1 MAQADGRIV
10 IETSLESGGMKA
22 GAKEIADAC
31 KNAAQTAAQMGGKA
45 QVAIEKATNAISRQ
59 NAAYAQQLSKVD
71 ALRKKLDQMK
81 STPVKAEEYKS
92 VSDEVE
98 RLRAELGKA
107 SEKKQAFLDGG
118 GTTGSRQFA
127 AIEQQ
132 IERIRA
138 DLVAAQNDKKRMEDY
153 GNAYVPQDTSAVT
166 SQLEQEEQ
174 KLAQMNAALGT
185 SYSSLGVKL
194 AKYAGEASQAET
206 ETHRFRQAMKNM
218 GKAIG
223 RNVLNGLSRVGKKLS
238 GMVSSLIKGRKNAGK
253 MNGVFKGGIGTLLKY
268 GLGIRSLYFLFN
280 KLRSA
285 LKDGIDNLAKHDT
298 TMNASLSSLK
308 SSLTQLKNSIAAAF
322 SPIITAV
329 VPILNTLIG
338 KLIDAANAVGMF
350 IAAISGQTTYKK
362 ATAAQEDYAA
372 SLEGTASAAKDV
384 QQQLSGLDEINTW
397 SDAKNG
403 GGGSS
408 SGGFETAEISNEIKG
423 IADLIKSG
431 GWEELG
437 IALVDKLNS
446 MILSIDATEIGSK
459 IANVINKGATLA
471 STLLDRANFDL
482 IGDKIGA
489 TIISAVEKIDW
500 SKIGKL
506 SVAGVNMLI
515 DFVSGVTKRMSA
527 VGKSGKTGWG
537 RLADAISDFINSA
550 VKSIKLTKFAN
561 AATRLIKGLNQTIS
575 SVLTQLDWRGFAGNI
590 ADAIGNIDISSIVG
604 GAMKVLSKLI
614 VGLNGLVKGLLDKID
629 WFSLG
634 EEVTHSIKQLLANID
649 WVQLLWDAAI
659 IPIKSAWGILKGIA
673 GGIAGIF
680 TSSQEPVQYVTDE
693 LLDVQYQVEAVKK
706 GSDELR
712 DYLANLDLS
721 IPSEKLGKLE
731 QARDLVTEI
740 FTLNDKQYKTNAEI
754 DELKTRI
761 EALNGLGLEG
771 VQLEFDETTKSVIG
785 TKDAV
790 LDTIAS
796 LKKQYEL
803 EAKKEILVDLYKKQ
817 YEAKQ
822 RLTEAEE
829 AHTKAQEIAD
839 AKFDEWKKKEKET
852 QSLYEKRIALGEEY
866 NEALKKNELGTRD
879 WLGGMDALDRAY
891 SDSLASQERL
901 KQEYKDTLPYL
912 NETRDALKGAT
923 DDYNTLG
930 TSIDNVAQSM
940 TDTMRGSGAAA
951 GKAWVEEFEKNC
963 KQLGSVLKK
972 VADGIYFDLTTSGGR
987 ISLKTRT
994 ISAYAEGG
1002 VPQSGQLFVAN
1013 EAGPELV
1020 GNIGGRSAVAN
1031 AVQIVEAVAKGVA
1044 RAVRQA
1050 LAESGISSFV
1060 REAARKLDSLTTSV
1074 IRLPRNSAEIGIPRI
1089 RMPLMASGSVI
1100 PPQAIY
1106 SARLAQKGG
1115 EQDADVIRRVIRDE
1129 VKSGSAVYQ
1138 FVAQLNRRTIFQ
1150 EIIDEAKLRQ
1160 ASSGMNP
1167 FLLGRT

>member
-45 QVAIEKATNAISRQ
+45 QVAIEKATNAVSRQ
-59 NAAYAQQLSKVD
+59 NAAYAQQLDKVN

-81 STPVKAEEYKS
+81 ETPVKADEYKA
-92 VSDEVE
+92 VSDEVS
-98 RLRAELGKA
+98 RLDLQLTKA
-107 SEKKQAFLDGG
+107 IEKQRSFVDGG
-118 GTTGSRQFA
+118 GSTKSKRFA
-127 AIEQQ
+127 AMEQQ
-132 IERIRA
+132 IESIRA
-138 DLVAAQNDKKRMEDY
+138 DLIAAQRDKKRMEEY

-166 SQLEQEEQ
+166 SQLKQEEQ
-174 KLAQMNAALGT
+174 KLAQMNAELGT

-194 AKYAGEASQAET
+194 AQYAGEASQAET

-223 RNVLNGLSRVGKKLS
+223 GSVLNGLSRVGKRLKGL
-238 GMVSSLIKGRKNAGK
+238 VSSLIKGRKSAGK

-285 LKDGIDNLAKHDT
+285 LKDGVDNLAKHDT

-322 SPIITAV
+322 SPIITAA

-338 KLIDAANAVGMF
+338 KLIDATNAVGMF
-350 IAAISGQTTYKK
+350 LAAISGQTTYKK

-384 QQQLSGLDEINTW
+384 QQNLSGLDEINTW
-397 SDAKNG
+397 NNAKSG

-408 SGGFETAEISNEIKG
+408 GGFENAEISNEINDIAAMIKKG
-423 IADLIKSG
+423 KWDELASALADKING
-431 GWEELG
+431 
-437 IALVDKLNS
+437 LV
-446 MILSIDATEIGSK
+446 LSIDAKEVGGN
-459 IANVINKGATLA
+459 IASVINSGAAIA
-471 STLLDRANFDL
+471 SSFFDRASFDL
-482 IGDKIGA
+482 IGDKIAA
-489 TIISAVEKIDW
+489 TIVASVERIDW
-500 SKIGKL
+500 SRLGGL

-515 DFVSGVTKRMSA
+515 DFVDGLTRRMSA
-527 VGKSGKTGWG
+527 IGKDGRTGWKKF
-537 RLADAISDFINSA
+537 ADAVSDFVNSA
-550 VKSIKLTKFAN
+550 IKSIKLSKFAK
-561 AATRLIKGLNQTIS
+561 ATSRLIKGLNDLIS
-575 SVLTQLDWRGFAGNI
+575 SAITKLDWRGFAGKI
-590 ADAIGNIDISSIVG
+590 ADAVGNIDISGIIG
-604 GAMKVLSKLI
+604 GAAKVFSKLV
-614 VGLNGLVKGLLDKID
+614 VGLNGLVKGLLDGLD

-634 EEVTHSIKQLLANID
+634 EEVTHAIKQLLENID

-693 LLDVQYQVEAVKK
+693 LLDVQNQVEAVRK
-706 GSDELR
+706 SSEDLH
-712 DYLANLDLS
+712 DYLSNLDLS
-721 IPSEKLGKLE
+721 VPPEKLGKLE

-740 FTLNDKQYKTNAEI
+740 FTLNDKQYKTNEEI
-754 DELKTRI
+754 EELKEKI
-761 EALNGLGLEG
+761 ELLNGLGLDG
-771 VQLEFDETTKSVIG
+771 VRLEFNETMKSVTG
-785 TKDAV
+785 TKEAV
-790 LDTIAS
+790 LGTIDA

-803 EAKKEILVDLYKKQ
+803 EAKKEVLVDLYKKQ
-817 YEAKQ
+817 WEAKTK
-822 RLTEAEE
+822 LTEAEE
-829 AHTKAQEIAD
+829 AHTRAQEISS
-839 AKFDEWKKKEKET
+839 AKFDEWKKQENERVALEK
-852 QSLYEKRIALGEEY
+852 KRDALADEY
-866 NEALKKNELGTRD
+866 NEALKKGELGMRAWGDEREALNFAINQSIGTEEKLHEAY
-879 WLGGMDALDRAY
+879 LG
-891 SDSLASQERL
+891 
-901 KQEYKDTLPYL
+901 TLTYL

-940 TDTMRGSGAAA
+940 TETMRESGATA
-951 GKAWVEEFEKNC
+951 GRAWVEEFEKNS

-1002 VPQSGQLFVAN
+1002 VPQSGQLFIAN

-1129 VKSGSAVYQ
+1129 VKSGGAVYQ

-1150 EIIDEAKLRQ
+1150 EMIDEAKLRQ
-1160 ASSGMNP
+1160 ASSGVNP
-1167 FLLGRT
+1167 FLLGRA

>member
-45 QVAIEKATNAISRQ
+45 QVAIEKATNAVSRQ
-59 NAAYAQQLSKVD
+59 NAAYAQQLDKVN

-81 STPVKAEEYKS
+81 ETPVKADEYKA
-92 VSDEVE
+92 VSDEVS
-98 RLRAELGKA
+98 RLDLQLTKA
-107 SEKKQAFLDGG
+107 IEKQRSFVDGG
-118 GTTGSRQFA
+118 GSTKSKRFA
-127 AIEQQ
+127 AMEQQ
-132 IERIRA
+132 IESIRA
-138 DLVAAQNDKKRMEDY
+138 DLIAAQRDKKRMEEY

-166 SQLEQEEQ
+166 SQLKQEEQ
-174 KLAQMNAALGT
+174 KLAQMNAELGT

-194 AKYAGEASQAET
+194 AQYAGEASQAET

-223 RNVLNGLSRVGKKLS
+223 GSVLNGLSRVGKRLKGL
-238 GMVSSLIKGRKNAGK
+238 VSSLIKGRKSAGK

-285 LKDGIDNLAKHDT
+285 LKDGVDNLAKHDT

-322 SPIITAV
+322 SPIITAA

-338 KLIDAANAVGMF
+338 KLIDATNAVGMF
-350 IAAISGQTTYKK
+350 LAAISGQTTYKK

-384 QQQLSGLDEINTW
+384 QQNLSGLDEINTW
-397 SDAKNG
+397 NNAKSG

-408 SGGFETAEISNEIKG
+408 GGFENAEISNEINDIAAMIKKG
-423 IADLIKSG
+423 KWDELASALADKING
-431 GWEELG
+431 
-437 IALVDKLNS
+437 LV
-446 MILSIDATEIGSK
+446 LSIDAKEVGGN
-459 IANVINKGATLA
+459 IASVINSGAAIA
-471 STLLDRANFDL
+471 SSFFDRASFDL
-482 IGDKIGA
+482 IGDKIAA
-489 TIISAVEKIDW
+489 TIVASVERIDW
-500 SKIGKL
+500 SRLGGL

-515 DFVSGVTKRMSA
+515 DFVDGLTRRMSA
-527 VGKSGKTGWG
+527 IGKDGRTGWKKF
-537 RLADAISDFINSA
+537 ADAVSDFVNSA
-550 VKSIKLTKFAN
+550 IKSIKLSKFAK
-561 AATRLIKGLNQTIS
+561 ATSRLIKGLNDLIS
-575 SVLTQLDWRGFAGNI
+575 SAITKLDWRGFAGKI
-590 ADAIGNIDISSIVG
+590 ADAVGNIDISGIIG
-604 GAMKVLSKLI
+604 GAAKVFSKLV
-614 VGLNGLVKGLLDKID
+614 VGLNGLVKGLLDGLD

-634 EEVTHSIKQLLANID
+634 EEVTHAIKQLLENID

-693 LLDVQYQVEAVKK
+693 LLDVQNQVEAVRK
-706 GSDELR
+706 SSEDLH
-712 DYLANLDLS
+712 DYLSNLDLS
-721 IPSEKLGKLE
+721 VPPEKLGKLE

-740 FTLNDKQYKTNAEI
+740 FTLNDKQYKTNEEI
-754 DELKTRI
+754 EELKEKI
-761 EALNGLGLEG
+761 ELLNGLGLDG
-771 VQLEFDETTKSVIG
+771 VRLEFNETMKSVTG
-785 TKDAV
+785 TKEAV
-790 LDTIAS
+790 LGTIDA

-803 EAKKEILVDLYKKQ
+803 EAKKEVLVDLYKKQ
-817 YEAKQ
+817 WEAKTK
-822 RLTEAEE
+822 LTEAEE
-829 AHTKAQEIAD
+829 AHTRAQEIAS
-839 AKFDEWKKKEKET
+839 AKFDEWKKQENET
-852 QSLYEKRIALGEEY
+852 QALYEKRIALGEEY

-879 WLGGMDALDRAY
+879 WRGEMDALDYAY
-891 SDSLASQERL
+891 NKSIESQTKL

-940 TDTMRGSGAAA
+940 TDTMRESGATA
-951 GKAWVEEFEKNC
+951 GRAWVEEFEKNS
-963 KQLGSVLKK
+963 KQLGAVLKK
-972 VADGIYFDLTTSGGR
+972 AASGIYFDLTTSGNR

-994 ISAYAEGG
+994 VSAYAEGG
-1002 VPQSGQLFVAN
+1002 VPARGQLFVAN

-1020 GNIGGRSAVAN
+1020 GNIGGRTAVAN

-1129 VKSGSAVYQ
+1129 VKSGGAVYQ

-1150 EIIDEAKLRQ
+1150 EMIDEAKLRQ
-1160 ASSGMNP
+1160 ASSGVNP
-1167 FLLGRT
+1167 FLLGRA

>member
-81 STPVKAEEYKS
+81 ETPVKADEYKA
-92 VSDEVE
+92 VSDEVS
-98 RLRAELGKA
+98 RLDLHLTKA
-107 SEKKQAFLDGG
+107 IEKQRSFVDGG
-118 GTTGSRQFA
+118 GSTKSKRFA
-127 AIEQQ
+127 AMEQQ
-132 IERIRA
+132 IESIRA
-138 DLVAAQNDKKRMEDY
+138 DLIAAQRDKKRMEEY

-166 SQLEQEEQ
+166 SRLKQEEQ
-174 KLAQMNAALGT
+174 KLAQMNAELGT

-194 AKYAGEASQAET
+194 TQYAGEASQAET

-223 RNVLNGLSRVGKKLS
+223 GSVLNGLSRVGKRLS
-238 GMVSSLIKGRKNAGK
+238 GMASSLIKGRKSAGK

-285 LKDGIDNLAKHDT
+285 LKDGVDNLAKHDT

-338 KLIDAANAVGMF
+338 KLIDASNAVGMF
-350 IAAISGQTTYKK
+350 LAAISGQTTYKK

-384 QQQLSGLDEINTW
+384 QQNLSGLDEINTW
-397 SDAKNG
+397 NNAKSG

-408 SGGFETAEISNEIKG
+408 GGFENAEISNEINDIAAMIKKG
-423 IADLIKSG
+423 KWDELASALADKING
-431 GWEELG
+431 
-437 IALVDKLNS
+437 LV
-446 MILSIDATEIGSK
+446 LSIDAKEVGGK
-459 IANVINKGATLA
+459 IASVINSGAAIA
-471 STLLDRANFDL
+471 SSFLDRASFDL
-482 IGDKIGA
+482 IGDKIAA
-489 TIISAVEKIDW
+489 TIVASVERIDW
-500 SKIGKL
+500 SRLGGL

-515 DFVSGVTKRMSA
+515 DFVDGLTRRMSA
-527 VGKSGKTGWG
+527 IGKDGRTGWKKF
-537 RLADAISDFINSA
+537 ADAVSDFVNSA
-550 VKSIKLTKFAN
+550 IKSIKLSKFAK
-561 AATRLIKGLNQTIS
+561 ATSSLIKGLNDLIS
-575 SVLTQLDWRGFAGNI
+575 STITKLDWSGFAGKI
-590 ADAIGNIDISSIVG
+590 ADAVGNIDISGIIG
-604 GAMKVLSKLI
+604 GATKVLSKLV
-614 VGLNGLVKGLLDKID
+614 VGLNGLLKGLLDGLD

-634 EEVTHSIKQLLANID
+634 EDVTHAIKQLLENID

-659 IPIKSAWGILKGIA
+659 IPIKTAWGILKGIA

-693 LLDVQYQVEAVKK
+693 LLDVQNQVEAVRR
-706 GSDELR
+706 SSEDLH
-712 DYLANLDLS
+712 DYLSNLDLS
-721 IPSEKLGKLE
+721 VPPEKLGKLE
-731 QARDLVTEI
+731 HARDLVNEI
-740 FTLNDKQYKTNAEI
+740 FTLNDKQYKTNEEI
-754 DELKTRI
+754 EELKAKI
-761 EALNGLGLEG
+761 ELLNDLDLDG
-771 VQLEFDETTKSVIG
+771 VRLEFNETSKSVTG
-785 TKDAV
+785 TKEAV
-790 LDTIAS
+790 LGTIDA

-803 EAKKEILVDLYKKQ
+803 EAKKEVLVDLYKKQ
-817 YEAKQ
+817 WEAKQ

-839 AKFDEWKKKEKET
+839 AKFDEWKQKEKET
-852 QSLYEKRIALGEEY
+852 QALYEKRIALGEEY

-879 WLGGMDALDRAY
+879 WRGEMDALDYAY
-891 SDSLASQERL
+891 NKSIESQTKL

-940 TDTMRGSGAAA
+940 TDTMRESGATA
-951 GKAWVEEFEKNC
+951 GRAWVEEFEKNS

-1020 GNIGGRSAVAN
+1020 GNIGGRTAVAN

-1050 LAESGISSFV
+1050 ITESGISSFV

-1074 IRLPRNSAEIGIPRI
+1074 IRLPRNSAEIGVPRI

-1115 EQDADVIRRVIRDE
+1115 EQEADVMRRVIRDE
-1129 VKSGSAVYQ
+1129 VKSGGAVYQ

-1150 EIIDEAKLRQ
+1150 EMIDEAKLRQ
-1160 ASSGMNP
+1160 ASSGVNP
-1167 FLLGRT
+1167 FLLGRA

>member
-1 MAQADGRIV
+1 MPQADGRIV
-10 IETSLESGGMKA
+10 IETSLESGGIKA
-22 GAKEIADAC
+22 GAREIAAAC

-45 QVAIEKATNAISRQ
+45 QIAIEKAANAVSRQ
-59 NAAYAQQLSKVD
+59 NTAYAQQLRKVD

-81 STPVKAEEYKS
+81 EAPVKADEYKA
-92 VSDEVE
+92 VSDEVS
-98 RLRAELGKA
+98 RLDVQLTKA
-107 SEKKQAFLDGG
+107 IEKQRSFVDGG
-118 GTTGSRQFA
+118 GSTKSKRFA
-127 AIEQQ
+127 AMEQQ
-132 IERIRA
+132 IESIRA
-138 DLVAAQNDKKRMEDY
+138 DLIAAQRDKKRMEDY
-153 GNAYVPQDTSAVT
+153 GNVYVPQDTSAVT
-166 SQLEQEEQ
+166 AQLRQEES
-174 KLAQMNAALGT
+174 KLAQMNAELGT
-185 SYSSLGVKL
+185 SYASLGQKV
-194 AKYAGEASQAET
+194 AKYTGEAAQGEAQ
-206 ETHRFRQAMKNM
+206 THRFR
-218 GKAIG
+218 KA
-223 RNVLNGLSRVGKKLS
+223 VQGLSRGIGQGALRGLSSVWKKLK
-238 GMVSSLIKGRKNAGK
+238 GLVASLINGRKSAGK
-253 MNGVFKGGIGTLLKY
+253 MNGSFRRGLGTILKY
-268 GLGIRSLYFLFN
+268 GIGIRSLYVLFN
-280 KLRSA
+280 KLRGA
-285 LKDGIDNLAKHDT
+285 MKEGINNLAKQDT
-298 TMNASLSSLK
+298 AMNASLSSIK
-308 SSLTQLKNSIAAAF
+308 SSLSQLKNSIAAAF
-322 SPIITAV
+322 SPVITAV

-338 KLIDAANAVGMF
+338 KLIDATNAVGMF
-350 IAAISGQTTYKK
+350 LAAISGQTTYKK

-384 QQQLSGLDEINTW
+384 QQNLSGLDEINTW
-397 SDAKNG
+397 NNAKGG

-408 SGGFETAEISNEIKG
+408 GGFENAEISNEINDIAAMIKKG
-423 IADLIKSG
+423 KWDELASALADKING
-431 GWEELG
+431 
-437 IALVDKLNS
+437 LV
-446 MILSIDATEIGSK
+446 LSIDAKEVGGK
-459 IANVINKGATLA
+459 IASVINSGAAIA
-471 STLLDRANFDL
+471 SSFLDRTSFDL
-482 IGDKIGA
+482 IGDKIAA
-489 TIISAVEKIDW
+489 TIVASVERIDW
-500 SKIGKL
+500 SRLGGL

-515 DFVSGVTKRMSA
+515 DFVDGLTRRMSA
-527 VGKSGKTGWG
+527 IGKDGRTGWKKF
-537 RLADAISDFINSA
+537 ADAVSDFVNSA
-550 VKSIKLTKFAN
+550 IKSIKLSKFAK
-561 AATRLIKGLNQTIS
+561 ATSSLIKGLNDLIS
-575 SVLTQLDWRGFAGNI
+575 SAITKLDWRGFAGKI
-590 ADAIGNIDISSIVG
+590 ADAVGNIDISGIIG
-604 GAMKVLSKLI
+604 GATKVFSKLV
-614 VGLNGLVKGLLDKID
+614 VGLNGLLKGLLDGLD

-634 EEVTHSIKQLLANID
+634 EDVTHAIKQLLENID

-659 IPIKSAWGILKGIA
+659 IPIKTAWGILKGIA

-693 LLDVQYQVEAVKK
+693 LLDVQNQVEAVRR
-706 GSDELR
+706 SSEDLH
-712 DYLANLDLS
+712 DYLSNLDLS
-721 IPSEKLGKLE
+721 VPPEKLGKLE
-731 QARDLVTEI
+731 HARDLVNEI
-740 FTLNDKQYKTNAEI
+740 FTLNDKQYKTNEEI
-754 DELKTRI
+754 EELKAKI
-761 EALNGLGLEG
+761 ELLNDLDLDG
-771 VQLEFDETTKSVIG
+771 VRLEFNETSKSVTG
-785 TKDAV
+785 TKEAV
-790 LDTIAS
+790 LGTIDA

-803 EAKKEILVDLYKKQ
+803 EAKKEVLVDLYKKQ
-817 YEAKQ
+817 WEAKQ

-839 AKFDEWKKKEKET
+839 AKLDEWKQKEKET
-852 QSLYEKRIALGEEY
+852 QALYEKRIALGEEY

-879 WLGGMDALDRAY
+879 WRGEMDALDYAY
-891 SDSLASQERL
+891 NKSIESQTKL

-940 TDTMRGSGAAA
+940 TDTMRESGATA
-951 GKAWVEEFEKNC
+951 GRAWIEEFEKNS

-1020 GNIGGRSAVAN
+1020 GNIGGRTAVAN

-1129 VKSGSAVYQ
+1129 VKSGGAVYQ

-1150 EIIDEAKLRQ
+1150 EMIDEAKLRQ

-1167 FLLGRT
+1167 FLLGRA

>member
-22 GAKEIADAC
+22 GAKKIADAC

-81 STPVKAEEYKS
+81 STPVKAEEYKA
-92 VSDEVE
+92 VSDEVA
-98 RLRAELGKA
+98 RLEAELGKA
-107 SEKKQAFLDGG
+107 SEKKRAFLAGG
-118 GTTGSRQFA
+118 GTTGSQRFA
-127 AIEQQ
+127 AMEQQ

-174 KLAQMNAALGT
+174 KLAQMNAELGT

-194 AKYAGEASQAET
+194 AQYAGEASQAEGK
-206 ETHRFRQAMKNM
+206 THRFRQAMKNM

-223 RNVLNGLSRVGKKLS
+223 GSVLNGLSRVGKKLS

-268 GLGIRSLYFLFN
+268 GLGIRSLHFLFN

-680 TSSQEPVQYVTDE
+680 TSSQEPVQHVTDE

-1002 VPQSGQLFVAN
+1002 VPQSGQLFIAN

-1150 EIIDEAKLRQ
+1150 EMIDEAKLRQ
-1160 ASSGMNP
+1160 ASSGVNP
-1167 FLLGRT
+1167 FLLGRA

>member
-1 MAQADGRIV
+1 MPQADGRIV
-10 IETSLESGGMKA
+10 IETSLESGGIKA
-22 GAKEIADAC
+22 GAREIAAAC

-45 QVAIEKATNAISRQ
+45 QVAIEKASNAVSRQ
-59 NAAYAQQLSKVD
+59 NTAYAQQLRKVE

-81 STPVKAEEYKS
+81 ETPMKADEYKA
-92 VSDEVE
+92 VSDEVS
-98 RLRAELGKA
+98 RLDVQLTKA
-107 SEKKQAFLDGG
+107 IEKQRSFVDGG
-118 GTTGSRQFA
+118 GSTKSKRFA
-127 AIEQQ
+127 AMEQQ
-132 IERIRA
+132 IGSIRA
-138 DLVAAQNDKKRMEDY
+138 DLIAAQRDKKRMEDY

-166 SQLEQEEQ
+166 AQLRQEESR
-174 KLAQMNAALGT
+174 LVQMNAELGT
-185 SYSSLGVKL
+185 SYAALGQKV
-194 AKYAGEASQAET
+194 AKYTGEAAQGEAQ
-206 ETHRFRQAMKNM
+206 THRFKKAMQ
-218 GKAIG
+218 
-223 RNVLNGLSRVGKKLS
+223 GLSRGIGQGALRGLSSVGKKLK
-238 GMVSSLIKGRKNAGK
+238 GLVSSLIKGRKSAGK
-253 MNGVFKGGIGTLLKY
+253 MNGSFRGGLGTILKY
-268 GLGIRSLYFLFN
+268 GIGIQSLYALFN
-280 KLRSA
+280 KLRGA
-285 LKDGIDNLAKHDT
+285 MKEGINNLAKQDAA
-298 TMNASLSSLK
+298 MNASLSSLK
-308 SSLTQLKNSIAAAF
+308 SSLSQLKNSIAAAF
-322 SPIITAV
+322 SPVITAV

-338 KLIDAANAVGMF
+338 KLIDATNAVGMF
-350 IAAISGQTTYKK
+350 LAAISGQTTYKK

-384 QQQLSGLDEINTW
+384 QQNLSGLDEINTW
-397 SDAKNG
+397 NNAKSG

-408 SGGFETAEISNEIKG
+408 GGFENAEISNEINDIAAMIKKG
-423 IADLIKSG
+423 KWDELASALADKING
-431 GWEELG
+431 
-437 IALVDKLNS
+437 LV
-446 MILSIDATEIGSK
+446 LSIDAKEVGGK
-459 IANVINKGATLA
+459 IASVINSGAAIA
-471 STLLDRANFDL
+471 SSFLDRTSFDL
-482 IGDKIGA
+482 IGDKIAA
-489 TIISAVEKIDW
+489 TIVASVERIDW
-500 SKIGKL
+500 SRLGGI

-515 DFVSGVTKRMSA
+515 DFVDGLTRRMSA
-527 VGKSGKTGWG
+527 IGKDGRTGWKKF
-537 RLADAISDFINSA
+537 ADAVSDFVNSA
-550 VKSIKLTKFAN
+550 IKSIKLSKFAK
-561 AATRLIKGLNQTIS
+561 ATSRLIKGLNDLIS
-575 SVLTQLDWRGFAGNI
+575 STITKLDWRGFAGKI
-590 ADAIGNIDISSIVG
+590 ADAVGNIDISGIVG
-604 GAMKVLSKLI
+604 GATKVLSKLI
-614 VGLNGLVKGLLDKID
+614 VGLNGLLKGLLDDLD

-634 EEVTHSIKQLLANID
+634 EEVTHAIKQLLENID

-659 IPIKSAWGILKGIA
+659 IPIKTAWGILKGIA

-693 LLDVQYQVEAVKK
+693 LLDVQNQVEAVRK
-706 GSDELR
+706 SSESLR
-712 DYLANLDLS
+712 DYLSNLDLS
-721 IPSEKLGKLE
+721 IPPEKLGKLE

-740 FTLNDKQYKTNAEI
+740 FTLNDKQYKTNEEI
-754 DELKTRI
+754 EELKAKI
-761 EALNGLGLEG
+761 ELLNGLGLDG
-771 VQLEFDETTKSVIG
+771 VRLEFNETTKSVTG
-785 TKDAV
+785 TKEAV
-790 LDTIAS
+790 LGTIDA

-803 EAKKEILVDLYKKQ
+803 EAKKEVLVDLYKKQ

-852 QSLYEKRIALGEEY
+852 QALYEKRIALGEEY

-879 WLGGMDALDRAY
+879 WIAEMDELDRAY
-891 SDSLASQERL
+891 LDSLESQERL

-912 NETRDALKGAT
+912 NETRDALKGTT

-940 TDTMRGSGAAA
+940 TDTMRESGAEA
-951 GKAWVEEFEKNC
+951 GQAWVGEFEKNS
-963 KQLGSVLKK
+963 KKLGSVLKK
-972 VADGIYFDLTTSGGR
+972 AADGIHFDLTTSGGR

-1020 GNIGGRSAVAN
+1020 GNIGGRTAVAN

-1089 RMPLMASGSVI
+1089 RIPLMASGSVI

-1115 EQDADVIRRVIRDE
+1115 EQESDLIRRVIRDE

-1150 EIIDEAKLRQ
+1150 EMIDEAKLRQ
-1160 ASSGMNP
+1160 ASSGVNP
-1167 FLLGRT
+1167 FLLGRA

>member
-71 ALRKKLDQMK
+71 ALRKKLNQMK
-81 STPVKAEEYKS
+81 STPVKSEEYVKATN
-92 VSDEVE
+92 EVE
-98 RLRAELGKA
+98 RLTEALAATRKERDGLLKSGADPDAYPAAGLSARVEMIKKELAQAKALKAELESK
-107 SEKKQAFLDGG
+107 
-118 GTTGSRQFA
+118 GT
-127 AIEQQ
+127 
-132 IERIRA
+132 
-138 DLVAAQNDKKRMEDY
+138 
-153 GNAYVPQDTSAVT
+153 AYVPQDTTAVT

-308 SSLTQLKNSIAAAF
+308 SSLTQFKNSIAAAF

-527 VGKSGKTGWG
+527 VGESGKTGWG

-590 ADAIGNIDISSIVG
+590 ADAIGSIDISSIVG

-614 VGLNGLVKGLLDKID
+614 VGSNGLVKGLLDKID

-785 TKDAV
+785 TKNAV

-803 EAKKEILVDLYKKQ
+803 EAKKDILVDLYKKQ

-852 QSLYEKRIALGEEY
+852 QSLYEKRIALGTAY
-866 NEALKKNELGTRD
+866 NAALDANTLGTRD
-879 WLGGMDALDRAY
+879 WIAEMDELDRAY
-891 SDSLASQERL
+891 LDSLESQERL

-912 NETRDALKGAT
+912 NETRDALKGTT

-940 TDTMRGSGAAA
+940 TDTMRESGAEA
-951 GKAWVEEFEKNC
+951 GNAWVEEFGKNS
-963 KQLGSVLKK
+963 KKLGSVLKK
-972 VADGIYFDLTTSGGR
+972 AADGIHFDLTTSGGR
-987 ISLKTRT
+987 ISFKTT
-994 ISAYAEGG
+994 VSAYAEGG
-1002 VPQSGQLFVAN
+1002 VPQSGQLFIAN

-1160 ASSGMNP
+1160 ASSGVNP

>member
-45 QVAIEKATNAISRQ
+45 QVAIEKATNAVSRQ
-59 NAAYAQQLSKVD
+59 NAAYAQQLDKVN

-81 STPVKAEEYKS
+81 ETPVKADEYKA
-92 VSDEVE
+92 VSDEVS
-98 RLRAELGKA
+98 RLDLQLTKA
-107 SEKKQAFLDGG
+107 IEKQRSFVDGG
-118 GTTGSRQFA
+118 GSTKSKRFA
-127 AIEQQ
+127 AMEQQ
-132 IERIRA
+132 IESIRA
-138 DLVAAQNDKKRMEDY
+138 DLIAAQRDKKRMEEY

-166 SQLEQEEQ
+166 SQLKQEEQ
-174 KLAQMNAALGT
+174 KLAQMNAELGT

-194 AKYAGEASQAET
+194 AQYAGEASQAET

-223 RNVLNGLSRVGKKLS
+223 GSVLNGLSRVGKRLKGL
-238 GMVSSLIKGRKNAGK
+238 VSSLIKGRKSAGK

-285 LKDGIDNLAKHDT
+285 LKDGVDNLAKHDT

-322 SPIITAV
+322 SPIITAA

-338 KLIDAANAVGMF
+338 KLIDATNAVGMF
-350 IAAISGQTTYKK
+350 LAAISGQTTYKK

-384 QQQLSGLDEINTW
+384 QQNLSGLDEINTW
-397 SDAKNG
+397 NNAKSG

-408 SGGFETAEISNEIKG
+408 GGFENAEISNEINDIAAMIKKG
-423 IADLIKSG
+423 KWDELASALADKING
-431 GWEELG
+431 
-437 IALVDKLNS
+437 LV
-446 MILSIDATEIGSK
+446 LSIDAKEVGGK
-459 IANVINKGATLA
+459 IASVINSGAAIA
-471 STLLDRANFDL
+471 SSFLDRTSFDL
-482 IGDKIGA
+482 IGDKIAA
-489 TIISAVEKIDW
+489 TIVASVERIDW
-500 SKIGKL
+500 SRLGGL

-515 DFVSGVTKRMSA
+515 DFVDGLTRRMSA
-527 VGKSGKTGWG
+527 IGKDGRTGWKKF
-537 RLADAISDFINSA
+537 ADAISDFVNSA
-550 VKSIKLTKFAN
+550 IKSIKLSKFAK
-561 AATRLIKGLNQTIS
+561 ATSSLIKGLNDLIS
-575 SVLTQLDWRGFAGNI
+575 SAITKLDWRGFAGKI
-590 ADAIGNIDISSIVG
+590 ADAVGNIDISGIIG
-604 GAMKVLSKLI
+604 GAAKVFSKLV
-614 VGLNGLVKGLLDKID
+614 VGLNGLVKGLLDGLD

-634 EEVTHSIKQLLANID
+634 EEVTHAIKQLLENID

-659 IPIKSAWGILKGIA
+659 IPIKTAWGILKGIA
-673 GGIAGIF
+673 GGIVGIF

-693 LLDVQYQVEAVKK
+693 LLDVQNQVEAVRK
-706 GSDELR
+706 SSEDLH
-712 DYLANLDLS
+712 DYLSNLDLS
-721 IPSEKLGKLE
+721 VPPEKLGKLE

-740 FTLNDKQYKTNAEI
+740 FTLNDKQYKTNEEI
-754 DELKTRI
+754 EELKEKI
-761 EALNGLGLEG
+761 ELLNGLGLDG
-771 VQLEFDETTKSVIG
+771 VRLEFNETMKSVTG
-785 TKDAV
+785 TKEAV
-790 LDTIAS
+790 LGTIDA

-803 EAKKEILVDLYKKQ
+803 EAKKEVLVDLYKKQ
-817 YEAKQ
+817 WEAKTK
-822 RLTEAEE
+822 LTEAEE
-829 AHTKAQEIAD
+829 AHTRAQEISS
-839 AKFDEWKKKEKET
+839 AKFDEWKKQENERVALEK
-852 QSLYEKRIALGEEY
+852 KRDALADEY
-866 NEALKKNELGTRD
+866 NEALKKGELGMRAWGD
-879 WLGGMDALDRAY
+879 ERDALNFAINQSIGTEEKLHKAY
-891 SDSLASQERL
+891 LG
-901 KQEYKDTLPYL
+901 TLTYL

-930 TSIDNVAQSM
+930 TSIDKVAQSM
-940 TDTMRGSGAAA
+940 TDTMRESGATA
-951 GKAWVEEFEKNC
+951 GRAWIEEFEKNS

-972 VADGIYFDLTTSGGR
+972 AASGIYFDLTTSGNR

-994 ISAYAEGG
+994 VSAYAEGG
-1002 VPQSGQLFVAN
+1002 VPARGQLFVAN

-1020 GNIGGRSAVAN
+1020 GNIGGRTAVAN

-1129 VKSGSAVYQ
+1129 VKSGGAVYQ

-1150 EIIDEAKLRQ
+1150 EMIDEAKLRQ
-1160 ASSGMNP
+1160 ASSGVNP
-1167 FLLGRT
+1167 FLLGRA

>member
-1 MAQADGRIV
+1 MPQADGRIV
-10 IETSLESGGMKA
+10 IETSLESGGIKA
-22 GAKEIADAC
+22 GAREIAAAC

-45 QVAIEKATNAISRQ
+45 QVAIEKASNAVSRQ
-59 NAAYAQQLSKVD
+59 NTAYAQQLRKVE

-81 STPVKAEEYKS
+81 ETPMKADEYKA
-92 VSDEVE
+92 VSDEVS
-98 RLRAELGKA
+98 RLDVQLTKTI
-107 SEKKQAFLDGG
+107 EKQRSFVDGG
-118 GTTGSRQFA
+118 GSTKSKRFA
-127 AIEQQ
+127 AMEQQ
-132 IERIRA
+132 IGSIRA
-138 DLVAAQNDKKRMEDY
+138 DLIAAQRDKKRMEDY

-166 SQLEQEEQ
+166 AQLRQEESR
-174 KLAQMNAALGT
+174 LVQMNAELGT
-185 SYSSLGVKL
+185 SYAALGQKV
-194 AKYAGEASQAET
+194 AKYTGEAAQGEAQ
-206 ETHRFRQAMKNM
+206 THRFKKAMQ
-218 GKAIG
+218 
-223 RNVLNGLSRVGKKLS
+223 GLSRGIGQGALRGLSSVGKKLK
-238 GMVSSLIKGRKNAGK
+238 GLVSSLIKGRKSAGK
-253 MNGVFKGGIGTLLKY
+253 MNGSFRGGLGTILKY
-268 GLGIRSLYFLFN
+268 GIGIQSLYALFN
-280 KLRSA
+280 KLRGA
-285 LKDGIDNLAKHDT
+285 MKEGINNLAKQDAA
-298 TMNASLSSLK
+298 MNASLSSLK
-308 SSLTQLKNSIAAAF
+308 SSLSQLKNSIAAAF
-322 SPIITAV
+322 SPVITAV

-338 KLIDAANAVGMF
+338 KLIDATNAVGMF
-350 IAAISGQTTYKK
+350 LAAISGQTTYKK

-384 QQQLSGLDEINTW
+384 QQNLSGLDEINTW
-397 SDAKNG
+397 NNAKSG

-408 SGGFETAEISNEIKG
+408 GGFENAEISNEINDIAAMIKKG
-423 IADLIKSG
+423 KWDELASALADKING
-431 GWEELG
+431 
-437 IALVDKLNS
+437 LV
-446 MILSIDATEIGSK
+446 LSIDAKEVGGK
-459 IANVINKGATLA
+459 IASVINSGAAIA
-471 STLLDRANFDL
+471 SSFLDRTSFDL
-482 IGDKIGA
+482 IGDKIAA
-489 TIISAVEKIDW
+489 TIVASVERIDW
-500 SKIGKL
+500 SRLGGI

-515 DFVSGVTKRMSA
+515 DFVDGLTRRMSA
-527 VGKSGKTGWG
+527 IGKDGRTGWKKF
-537 RLADAISDFINSA
+537 ADAVSDFVNSA
-550 VKSIKLTKFAN
+550 IKSIKLSKFAK
-561 AATRLIKGLNQTIS
+561 ATSRLIKGLNDLIS
-575 SVLTQLDWRGFAGNI
+575 STITKLDWRGFAGKI
-590 ADAIGNIDISSIVG
+590 ADAVGNIDISGIVG

-614 VGLNGLVKGLLDKID
+614 VGLNGLLKGLLDDLD

-634 EEVTHSIKQLLANID
+634 EEVTHAIKQLLENID

-659 IPIKSAWGILKGIA
+659 IPIKTAWGILKGIA

-693 LLDVQYQVEAVKK
+693 LLDVQNQVEAVRK
-706 GSDELR
+706 SSESLR
-712 DYLANLDLS
+712 DYLSNLDLS
-721 IPSEKLGKLE
+721 IPPEKLGKLE

-740 FTLNDKQYKTNAEI
+740 FTLNDKQYKTNEEI
-754 DELKTRI
+754 EELKAKI
-761 EALNGLGLEG
+761 ELLNGLGLDG
-771 VQLEFDETTKSVIG
+771 VRLEFNETTKSVTG
-785 TKDAV
+785 TKEAV
-790 LDTIAS
+790 LGTIDA

-803 EAKKEILVDLYKKQ
+803 EAKKEVLVDLYKKQ

-852 QSLYEKRIALGEEY
+852 QALYEKRIALGEEY

-879 WLGGMDALDRAY
+879 WIAEMDELDRAY
-891 SDSLASQERL
+891 LDSLESQERL

-912 NETRDALKGAT
+912 NETRDALKGTT

-940 TDTMRGSGAAA
+940 TDTMRESGAEA
-951 GKAWVEEFEKNC
+951 GQAWVGEFEKNS
-963 KQLGSVLKK
+963 KKLGSVLKK
-972 VADGIYFDLTTSGGR
+972 AADGIHFDLTTSGGR

-1020 GNIGGRSAVAN
+1020 GNIGGRTAVAN

-1089 RMPLMASGSVI
+1089 RIPLMASGSVI

-1115 EQDADVIRRVIRDE
+1115 EQESDLIRRVIRDE

-1150 EIIDEAKLRQ
+1150 EMIDEAKLRQ
-1160 ASSGMNP
+1160 ASSGVNP
-1167 FLLGRT
+1167 FLLGRA

>member
-1 MAQADGRIV
+1 MPQADGRIV
-10 IETSLESGGMKA
+10 IETSLESGGIKA
-22 GAKEIADAC
+22 GAREIAAAC

-45 QVAIEKATNAISRQ
+45 QVAIEKAANAVSRQ
-59 NAAYAQQLSKVD
+59 NTAYAQQLRKVE
-71 ALRKKLDQMK
+71 ALQKKLAQMEK
-81 STPVKAEEYKS
+81 EPVKSEKYAKAT
-92 VSDEVE
+92 DEVE
-98 RLRAELGKA
+98 RLTVALANARKERNELLDSGADPDAYPAVGAAARVEMIKKELVQAKALKAELESK
-107 SEKKQAFLDGG
+107 
-118 GTTGSRQFA
+118 GT
-127 AIEQQ
+127 
-132 IERIRA
+132 
-138 DLVAAQNDKKRMEDY
+138 
-153 GNAYVPQDTSAVT
+153 AYVPQDTSVVT
-166 SQLEQEEQ
+166 AQLQREEA

-185 SYSSLGVKL
+185 SYASLGQKV
-194 AKYAGEASQAET
+194 AKYTGEAAQGEAQ
-206 ETHRFRQAMKNM
+206 THRFR
-218 GKAIG
+218 KA
-223 RNVLNGLSRVGKKLS
+223 VQGLSRGIGQGALRGLSSVGKKLK
-238 GMVSSLIKGRKNAGK
+238 GLVASLIKGRKSAGK

-285 LKDGIDNLAKHDT
+285 LKDGVDNLAKHDT

-338 KLIDAANAVGMF
+338 KLIDASNAVGMF
-350 IAAISGQTTYKK
+350 LAAISGQTTYKK

-384 QQQLSGLDEINTW
+384 QQNLSGLDEINTW
-397 SDAKNG
+397 NNAKSG

-408 SGGFETAEISNEIKG
+408 GGFENAEISNEINDIAAMIKKG
-423 IADLIKSG
+423 RWDELASALADKING
-431 GWEELG
+431 
-437 IALVDKLNS
+437 LV
-446 MILSIDATEIGSK
+446 LSIDAKEVGGK
-459 IANVINKGATLA
+459 IASVINSGAAIA
-471 STLLDRANFDL
+471 SSFLDRASFDL
-482 IGDKIGA
+482 IGDKIAA
-489 TIISAVEKIDW
+489 TIVASVERIDW
-500 SKIGKL
+500 SRLGGL

-515 DFVSGVTKRMSA
+515 DFVDGLTRRMSA
-527 VGKSGKTGWG
+527 IGKDGRTGWKKF
-537 RLADAISDFINSA
+537 ADAVSDFVNSA
-550 VKSIKLTKFAN
+550 IKSIKLSKFAK
-561 AATRLIKGLNQTIS
+561 ATSSLIKGLNDLIS
-575 SVLTQLDWRGFAGNI
+575 SAITKLDWRGFAGKI
-590 ADAIGNIDISSIVG
+590 ADAVGNIDISGIIG
-604 GAMKVLSKLI
+604 GATKVFSKLV
-614 VGLNGLVKGLLDKID
+614 VGLNGLLKGFLDGLD

-634 EEVTHSIKQLLANID
+634 EDVTHAIKQLLENID

-659 IPIKSAWGILKGIA
+659 IPIKTAWGILKGIA

-693 LLDVQYQVEAVKK
+693 LLDVQNQVEAVRR
-706 GSDELR
+706 SSEDLH
-712 DYLANLDLS
+712 DYLSNLDLS
-721 IPSEKLGKLE
+721 VPPEKLGKLE
-731 QARDLVTEI
+731 HARDLVNEI
-740 FTLNDKQYKTNAEI
+740 FTLNDKQYKTNEEI
-754 DELKTRI
+754 EELKAKI
-761 EALNGLGLEG
+761 ELLNDLDLDG
-771 VQLEFDETTKSVIG
+771 VRLEFNETSKSVTG
-785 TKDAV
+785 TKEAV
-790 LDTIAS
+790 LGTIDA

-803 EAKKEILVDLYKKQ
+803 EAKKEVLVDLYKKQ
-817 YEAKQ
+817 WEAKTK
-822 RLTEAEE
+822 LTEAEE
-829 AHTKAQEIAD
+829 AYTKAQDISS
-839 AKFDEWKKKEKET
+839 AKFDEWKKQENET
-852 QSLYEKRIALGEEY
+852 QALDKKRTALINEY
-866 NEALKKNELGTRD
+866 NEAQKNGELGTRA
-879 WLGGMDALDRAY
+879 WRQERDALNFAINESTKAEKDLHKVY
-891 SDSLASQERL
+891 L
-901 KQEYKDTLPYL
+901 DTLPCL

-940 TDTMRGSGAAA
+940 TDTMRESGATA
-951 GKAWVEEFEKNC
+951 GRAWVEEFEKNS

-1020 GNIGGRSAVAN
+1020 GNIGGRTAVAN

-1044 RAVRQA
+1044 RAVRQS

-1074 IRLPRNSAEIGIPRI
+1074 IRLPRNSAEIGVPRI

-1115 EQDADVIRRVIRDE
+1115 EQEADVIRQVIRDE
-1129 VKSGSAVYQ
+1129 VKSGGAVYQ

-1150 EIIDEAKLRQ
+1150 EMIDEAKLRQ
-1160 ASSGMNP
+1160 ASSGVNP
-1167 FLLGRT
+1167 FLLGRA

>member
-1 MAQADGRIV
+1 MPQADGRIV
-10 IETSLESGGMKA
+10 IETSLESGGIKA
-22 GAKEIADAC
+22 GAREIAAAC

-45 QVAIEKATNAISRQ
+45 QVAIEKASNAVSRQ
-59 NAAYAQQLSKVD
+59 NTAYAQQLRKVE

-81 STPVKAEEYKS
+81 ETPMKADEYKA
-92 VSDEVE
+92 VSDEVS
-98 RLRAELGKA
+98 RLDVQLTKA
-107 SEKKQAFLDGG
+107 IEKQRSFVDGG
-118 GTTGSRQFA
+118 GSTKSKRFA
-127 AIEQQ
+127 AMEQQ
-132 IERIRA
+132 IGSIRA
-138 DLVAAQNDKKRMEDY
+138 DLIAAQRDKKRMEDY

-166 SQLEQEEQ
+166 AQLRQEESR
-174 KLAQMNAALGT
+174 LVQMNAELGT
-185 SYSSLGVKL
+185 SYAALGQKV
-194 AKYAGEASQAET
+194 AKYTGEAAQGEAQ
-206 ETHRFRQAMKNM
+206 THRFKKAMQ
-218 GKAIG
+218 
-223 RNVLNGLSRVGKKLS
+223 GLSRGIGQGALRGLSSVGKKLK
-238 GMVSSLIKGRKNAGK
+238 GLVSSLIKGRKSAGK
-253 MNGVFKGGIGTLLKY
+253 MNGSFRGGLGTILKY
-268 GLGIRSLYFLFN
+268 GIGIRSLCALFN
-280 KLRSA
+280 KLRGA
-285 LKDGIDNLAKHDT
+285 MKEGINNLAKQDAA
-298 TMNASLSSLK
+298 MNASLSSLK
-308 SSLTQLKNSIAAAF
+308 SSLSQLKNSIAAAF
-322 SPIITAV
+322 SPVITAV

-338 KLIDAANAVGMF
+338 KLIDATNAVGMF
-350 IAAISGQTTYKK
+350 LAAISGQTTYKK

-384 QQQLSGLDEINTW
+384 QQNLSGLDEINTW
-397 SDAKNG
+397 NNAKSG

-408 SGGFETAEISNEIKG
+408 GGFENAEISNEINDIAAMIKKG
-423 IADLIKSG
+423 KWDELASALADKING
-431 GWEELG
+431 
-437 IALVDKLNS
+437 LV
-446 MILSIDATEIGSK
+446 LSIDAKEVGGK
-459 IANVINKGATLA
+459 IASVINSGAAIA
-471 STLLDRANFDL
+471 SSFLDRTSFDL
-482 IGDKIGA
+482 IGDKIAA
-489 TIISAVEKIDW
+489 TIVASVERIDW
-500 SKIGKL
+500 SRLGGI

-515 DFVSGVTKRMSA
+515 DFVDGLTRRMSA
-527 VGKSGKTGWG
+527 IGKDGRTGWKKF
-537 RLADAISDFINSA
+537 ADAVSDFVNSA
-550 VKSIKLTKFAN
+550 IKSIKLSKFAK
-561 AATRLIKGLNQTIS
+561 ATSRLIKGLNDLIS
-575 SVLTQLDWRGFAGNI
+575 STITKLDWRGFAGKI
-590 ADAIGNIDISSIVG
+590 ADAVGNIDISGIVG
-604 GAMKVLSKLI
+604 GATKVLSKLI
-614 VGLNGLVKGLLDKID
+614 VGLNGLLKGLLDDLD

-634 EEVTHSIKQLLANID
+634 EEVTHAIKQLLENID

-659 IPIKSAWGILKGIA
+659 IPIKTAWGILKGIA

-693 LLDVQYQVEAVKK
+693 LLDVQNQVEAVRK
-706 GSDELR
+706 SSESLR
-712 DYLANLDLS
+712 DYLSNLDLS
-721 IPSEKLGKLE
+721 IPPEKLGKLE

-740 FTLNDKQYKTNAEI
+740 FTLNDKQYKTNEEI
-754 DELKTRI
+754 EELKAKI
-761 EALNGLGLEG
+761 ELLNGLGLDG
-771 VQLEFDETTKSVIG
+771 VRLEFNETTKSVTG
-785 TKDAV
+785 TKEAV
-790 LDTIAS
+790 LGTIDA

-803 EAKKEILVDLYKKQ
+803 EAKKEVLVDLYKKQ

-852 QSLYEKRIALGEEY
+852 QALYEKRIALGEEY

-879 WLGGMDALDRAY
+879 WIAEMDELDRAY
-891 SDSLASQERL
+891 LDSLESQERL

-912 NETRDALKGAT
+912 NETRDALKGTT

-940 TDTMRGSGAAA
+940 TDTMRESGAEA
-951 GKAWVEEFEKNC
+951 GQAWVGEFEKNS
-963 KQLGSVLKK
+963 KKLGSVLKK
-972 VADGIYFDLTTSGGR
+972 AADGIHFDLTTSGGR

-1020 GNIGGRSAVAN
+1020 GNIGGRTAVAN

-1089 RMPLMASGSVI
+1089 RIPLMASGSVI

-1115 EQDADVIRRVIRDE
+1115 EQESDLIRRVIRDE

-1150 EIIDEAKLRQ
+1150 EMIDEAKLRQ
-1160 ASSGMNP
+1160 ASSGVNP
-1167 FLLGRT
+1167 FLLGRA

>member
-1 MAQADGRIV
+1 MPQADGRIV
-10 IETSLESGGMKA
+10 IETSLESGGIKA
-22 GAKEIADAC
+22 GAREIAAAC

-45 QVAIEKATNAISRQ
+45 QIAIEKAANAVSRQ
-59 NAAYAQQLSKVD
+59 NTAYAQQLRKVD

-81 STPVKAEEYKS
+81 EAPVKADEYKA
-92 VSDEVE
+92 VSDEVS
-98 RLRAELGKA
+98 RLDVQLTKA
-107 SEKKQAFLDGG
+107 IEKQRSFVDGG
-118 GTTGSRQFA
+118 GSTKSKRFA
-127 AIEQQ
+127 AMEQQ
-132 IERIRA
+132 IESIRA
-138 DLVAAQNDKKRMEDY
+138 DLIAAQRDKKRMEEY

-166 SQLEQEEQ
+166 AQLRQEES
-174 KLAQMNAALGT
+174 KLAQMNAELGT
-185 SYSSLGVKL
+185 SYASLGQKV
-194 AKYAGEASQAET
+194 AKYTGEAVQGEAQ
-206 ETHRFRQAMKNM
+206 THRFRKAMH
-218 GKAIG
+218 
-223 RNVLNGLSRVGKKLS
+223 GLSHGIGQGALRGLSSVGKKLK
-238 GMVSSLIKGRKNAGK
+238 GLVASLINGRKSAGK
-253 MNGVFKGGIGTLLKY
+253 MNGSFRRGLGTILKY
-268 GLGIRSLYFLFN
+268 GIGIRSLYVLFN
-280 KLRSA
+280 KLRGA
-285 LKDGIDNLAKHDT
+285 MKEGINNLAKQDT
-298 TMNASLSSLK
+298 AMNASLSSLK
-308 SSLTQLKNSIAAAF
+308 SSLSQLKNSIAAAF
-322 SPIITAV
+322 SPVITAV

-338 KLIDAANAVGMF
+338 KLIDATNAVGMF
-350 IAAISGQTTYKK
+350 LAAISGQTTYKK

-384 QQQLSGLDEINTW
+384 QQNLSGLDEINTW
-397 SDAKNG
+397 NNAKSG

-408 SGGFETAEISNEIKG
+408 GGFENAEISNEINDIAAMIKKG
-423 IADLIKSG
+423 KWDELASALADKING
-431 GWEELG
+431 
-437 IALVDKLNS
+437 LV
-446 MILSIDATEIGSK
+446 LSIDAKEVGGK
-459 IANVINKGATLA
+459 IASVINSGAAIA
-471 STLLDRANFDL
+471 SSFLDRTSFDL
-482 IGDKIGA
+482 IGDKIAA
-489 TIISAVEKIDW
+489 TIVASVERIDW
-500 SKIGKL
+500 SRLGGL

-515 DFVSGVTKRMSA
+515 DFVDGLTRRMSA
-527 VGKSGKTGWG
+527 IGKDGRTGWKKF
-537 RLADAISDFINSA
+537 ADAVSDFVNSA
-550 VKSIKLTKFAN
+550 IKSIKLSKFAK
-561 AATRLIKGLNQTIS
+561 ATSSLIKGLNDLIS
-575 SVLTQLDWRGFAGNI
+575 SAITKLDWRGFAGKI
-590 ADAIGNIDISSIVG
+590 ADAVGNIDISGIIG
-604 GAMKVLSKLI
+604 GATKVFSKLV
-614 VGLNGLVKGLLDKID
+614 VGLNGLLKGLLDGLD

-634 EEVTHSIKQLLANID
+634 EDVTHAIKQLLENID

-659 IPIKSAWGILKGIA
+659 IPIKTAWGILKGIA

-693 LLDVQYQVEAVKK
+693 LLDVQNQVEAVRR
-706 GSDELR
+706 SSEDLH
-712 DYLANLDLS
+712 DYLSNLDLS
-721 IPSEKLGKLE
+721 VPPEKLGKLE
-731 QARDLVTEI
+731 HARDLVNEI
-740 FTLNDKQYKTNAEI
+740 FTLNDKQYKTNEEI
-754 DELKTRI
+754 EELKAKI
-761 EALNGLGLEG
+761 ELLNDLDLDG
-771 VQLEFDETTKSVIG
+771 VRLEFNETSKSVTG
-785 TKDAV
+785 TKEAV
-790 LDTIAS
+790 LGTIDA

-803 EAKKEILVDLYKKQ
+803 EAKKEVLVDLYKKQ
-817 YEAKQ
+817 WEAKQ

-829 AHTKAQEIAD
+829 AHTKAQEISSS
-839 AKFDEWKKKEKET
+839 KFDEWKKQENERAALEK
-852 QSLYEKRIALGEEY
+852 KRTALINEY
-866 NEALKKNELGTRD
+866 NEAQKNGELGTRA
-879 WLGGMDALDRAY
+879 WRQERDALNFAINESIKAEKDLHEVY
-891 SDSLASQERL
+891 L
-901 KQEYKDTLPYL
+901 DTLPYL

-940 TDTMRGSGAAA
+940 TETMRESGATA
-951 GKAWVEEFEKNC
+951 GRAWIEEFEKNS

-1020 GNIGGRSAVAN
+1020 GNIGGRTAVAN

-1129 VKSGSAVYQ
+1129 VKSGGAVYQ

-1150 EIIDEAKLRQ
+1150 EMIDEAKLRQ

-1167 FLLGRT
+1167 FLLGRA

>member
-1 MAQADGRIV
+1 MPQADGRIV
-10 IETSLESGGMKA
+10 IETSLESGGIKA
-22 GAKEIADAC
+22 GAREIAAAC
-31 KNAAQTAAQMGGKA
+31 KNAAQTAAQMGGKT
-45 QVAIEKATNAISRQ
+45 QVAIEKAANAVSRQ
-59 NAAYAQQLSKVD
+59 NTAYAQQLRKVE

-81 STPVKAEEYKS
+81 ETPMKADEYKA
-92 VSDEVE
+92 VSDEVS
-98 RLRAELGKA
+98 RLDVQLTKA
-107 SEKKQAFLDGG
+107 IEKQRSFVDGG
-118 GTTGSRQFA
+118 GSTKSKRFA
-127 AIEQQ
+127 AMEQQ
-132 IERIRA
+132 IGSIRA
-138 DLVAAQNDKKRMEDY
+138 DLIAAQRDKKRMEDY

-166 SQLEQEEQ
+166 AQLRQEESR
-174 KLAQMNAALGT
+174 LVQMNAELGT
-185 SYSSLGVKL
+185 SYAALGQKV
-194 AKYAGEASQAET
+194 AKYTGEAAQGEAQ
-206 ETHRFRQAMKNM
+206 THRFKKAMQ
-218 GKAIG
+218 
-223 RNVLNGLSRVGKKLS
+223 GLSRGIGQGALRGLSSVGKKLK
-238 GMVSSLIKGRKNAGK
+238 GLVSSLIKGRKSAGK
-253 MNGVFKGGIGTLLKY
+253 MNGSFRGGLGTILKY
-268 GLGIRSLYFLFN
+268 GIGIQSLYALFN
-280 KLRSA
+280 KLRGA
-285 LKDGIDNLAKHDT
+285 MKEGINNLAKQDAA
-298 TMNASLSSLK
+298 MNASLSSLK
-308 SSLTQLKNSIAAAF
+308 SSLSQLKNSIAAAF
-322 SPIITAV
+322 SPVITAV

-338 KLIDAANAVGMF
+338 KLIDATNAIGMF
-350 IAAISGQTTYKK
+350 LAAISGQTTYKK

-384 QQQLSGLDEINTW
+384 QQNLSGLDEINTW
-397 SDAKNG
+397 NNAKSG

-408 SGGFETAEISNEIKG
+408 GGFENAEISNEINDIAAMIKKG
-423 IADLIKSG
+423 KWDELASALADKING
-431 GWEELG
+431 
-437 IALVDKLNS
+437 LV
-446 MILSIDATEIGSK
+446 LSIDAKEVGGK
-459 IANVINKGATLA
+459 IASVINSGAAIA
-471 STLLDRANFDL
+471 SSFLDRTSFDL
-482 IGDKIGA
+482 IGDKIAA
-489 TIISAVEKIDW
+489 TIVASVERIDW
-500 SKIGKL
+500 SRLGGI

-515 DFVSGVTKRMSA
+515 DFVDGLTRRMSA
-527 VGKSGKTGWG
+527 IGKDGRTGWKKF
-537 RLADAISDFINSA
+537 ADAVSDFVNSA
-550 VKSIKLTKFAN
+550 IKSIKLSKFAK
-561 AATRLIKGLNQTIS
+561 ATSRLIKGLNDLIS
-575 SVLTQLDWRGFAGNI
+575 STITKLDWRGFAGKI
-590 ADAIGNIDISSIVG
+590 ADAVGNIDISGIVG
-604 GAMKVLSKLI
+604 GATKVLSKLI
-614 VGLNGLVKGLLDKID
+614 VGLNGLLKGLLDDLD

-634 EEVTHSIKQLLANID
+634 EEVTHTIKQLLENID

-659 IPIKSAWGILKGIA
+659 IPIKTAWGILKGIA

-693 LLDVQYQVEAVKK
+693 LLDVQNQVEAVRK
-706 GSDELR
+706 SSESLR
-712 DYLANLDLS
+712 DYLSNLDLS
-721 IPSEKLGKLE
+721 IPPEKLGKLE

-740 FTLNDKQYKTNAEI
+740 FTLNDKQYKTNEEI
-754 DELKTRI
+754 EELKAKI
-761 EALNGLGLEG
+761 ELLNGLGLDG
-771 VQLEFDETTKSVIG
+771 VRLEFNETTKSVTG
-785 TKDAV
+785 TKEAV
-790 LDTIAS
+790 LGTIDA

-803 EAKKEILVDLYKKQ
+803 EAKKEVLVDLYKKQ

-852 QSLYEKRIALGEEY
+852 QALYEKRIALGEEY

-879 WLGGMDALDRAY
+879 WIAEMDELDRAY
-891 SDSLASQERL
+891 LDSLESQERL

-912 NETRDALKGAT
+912 NETRDALKGTT

-940 TDTMRGSGAAA
+940 TDTMRESGAEA
-951 GKAWVEEFEKNC
+951 GQAWVGEFEKNS
-963 KQLGSVLKK
+963 KKLGSVLKK
-972 VADGIYFDLTTSGGR
+972 AADGIHFDLTTSGGR

-1020 GNIGGRSAVAN
+1020 GNIGGRTAVAN

-1089 RMPLMASGSVI
+1089 RIPLMASGSVI

-1115 EQDADVIRRVIRDE
+1115 EQESDLIRRVIRDE

-1150 EIIDEAKLRQ
+1150 EMIDEAKLRQ
-1160 ASSGMNP
+1160 ASSGVNP
-1167 FLLGRT
+1167 FLLGRA

>member
-81 STPVKAEEYKS
+81 ETPVKADEYKA
-92 VSDEVE
+92 VSDEVS
-98 RLRAELGKA
+98 RLDLHLTKA
-107 SEKKQAFLDGG
+107 IEKQRSFVDGG
-118 GTTGSRQFA
+118 GSTKSKRFA
-127 AIEQQ
+127 AMEQQ
-132 IERIRA
+132 IESIRA
-138 DLVAAQNDKKRMEDY
+138 DLIAAQRDKKRMEEY

-166 SQLEQEEQ
+166 SRLKQEEQ
-174 KLAQMNAALGT
+174 KLAQMNAELGT

-194 AKYAGEASQAET
+194 TQYAGEASQAET

-223 RNVLNGLSRVGKKLS
+223 GSVLNGLSRVGKRLS
-238 GMVSSLIKGRKNAGK
+238 GMASSLIKGRKSAGK

-285 LKDGIDNLAKHDT
+285 LKDGVDNLAKHDT

-338 KLIDAANAVGMF
+338 KLIDATNAVGMF
-350 IAAISGQTTYKK
+350 LAAISGQTTYKK
-362 ATAAQEDYAA
+362 ATVAQEDYAA

-384 QQQLSGLDEINTW
+384 QQNLSGLDEINTW
-397 SDAKNG
+397 NNAKSG

-408 SGGFETAEISNEIKG
+408 GGFENAEISNEINDIAAMIKKG
-423 IADLIKSG
+423 KWDELASALADKING
-431 GWEELG
+431 
-437 IALVDKLNS
+437 LV
-446 MILSIDATEIGSK
+446 LSIDAKEVGGK
-459 IANVINKGATLA
+459 IASVINSGAAIA
-471 STLLDRANFDL
+471 SSFLDRTSFDL
-482 IGDKIGA
+482 IGDKIAA
-489 TIISAVEKIDW
+489 TIVASVERIDW
-500 SKIGKL
+500 SRLGGL

-515 DFVSGVTKRMSA
+515 DFVDGLTRRMSA
-527 VGKSGKTGWG
+527 IGKDGRTGWKKF
-537 RLADAISDFINSA
+537 ADAVSDFVNSA
-550 VKSIKLTKFAN
+550 IKSIKLSKFAK
-561 AATRLIKGLNQTIS
+561 ATSRLIKGLNDLIS
-575 SVLTQLDWRGFAGNI
+575 SAITKLDWRGFAGKI
-590 ADAIGNIDISSIVG
+590 ADAVGNIDISGIIG
-604 GAMKVLSKLI
+604 GATKVFSKLV
-614 VGLNGLVKGLLDKID
+614 VGLNGLLKGLLDGLD

-634 EEVTHSIKQLLANID
+634 EDVTHAIKQLLENID

-659 IPIKSAWGILKGIA
+659 IPIKTAWGILKGIA

-693 LLDVQYQVEAVKK
+693 LLDVQNQVEAVRR
-706 GSDELR
+706 GSEDLH
-712 DYLANLDLS
+712 DYLSNLDLS
-721 IPSEKLGKLE
+721 VQPEKLGKLE
-731 QARDLVTEI
+731 HARDLVNEI
-740 FTLNDKQYKTNAEI
+740 FTLNDKQYKTNEEI
-754 DELKTRI
+754 EELKAKI
-761 EALNGLGLEG
+761 ELLNGLDLDG
-771 VQLEFDETTKSVIG
+771 VRLEFNETSKSVTG
-785 TKDAV
+785 TKEAV
-790 LDTIAS
+790 LGTIDA

-817 YEAKQ
+817 WEAKQ

-839 AKFDEWKKKEKET
+839 AKFDEWKQKEKET
-852 QSLYEKRIALGEEY
+852 QALYEKRIALGEEY

-879 WLGGMDALDRAY
+879 WRGEMDALDYAY
-891 SDSLASQERL
+891 NKSIESQTKL

-940 TDTMRGSGAAA
+940 TDTMRESGATA
-951 GKAWVEEFEKNC
+951 GRAWVEEFEKNS

-1020 GNIGGRSAVAN
+1020 GNIGGRTAVAN

-1044 RAVRQA
+1044 RAVRQS

-1074 IRLPRNSAEIGIPRI
+1074 IRLPRNSAEIGVPRI

-1115 EQDADVIRRVIRDE
+1115 EQEADVIRQVIRDE
-1129 VKSGSAVYQ
+1129 VKSGGAVYQ

-1150 EIIDEAKLRQ
+1150 EMIDEAKLRQ

-1167 FLLGRT
+1167 FLLGRA

>member
-1 MAQADGRIV
+1 MPQADGRIV
-10 IETSLESGGMKA
+10 IETSLESGGIKA
-22 GAKEIADAC
+22 GAREIAAAC

-45 QVAIEKATNAISRQ
+45 QVAIEKAANAVSRQ
-59 NAAYAQQLSKVD
+59 NTAYAQQLRKVD
-71 ALRKKLDQMK
+71 ALQKKLAQMEKEPLK
-81 STPVKAEEYKS
+81 SEKYAKAT
-92 VSDEVE
+92 DEVE
-98 RLRAELGKA
+98 RLTVALANARKERNELLDSGADPDAYPAVGAAARVEMIKKELVQAKALKAELESK
-107 SEKKQAFLDGG
+107 
-118 GTTGSRQFA
+118 GT
-127 AIEQQ
+127 
-132 IERIRA
+132 
-138 DLVAAQNDKKRMEDY
+138 V
-153 GNAYVPQDTSAVT
+153 YVPQDTSAVT
-166 SQLEQEEQ
+166 AQLRQEES
-174 KLAQMNAALGT
+174 KLAQMNAELWT
-185 SYSSLGVKL
+185 SYASLGQKV
-194 AKYAGEASQAET
+194 AKYTGEAAQGEAQ
-206 ETHRFRQAMKNM
+206 THRFR
-218 GKAIG
+218 KA
-223 RNVLNGLSRVGKKLS
+223 VQGLSRGIGQGALRGLSSVGKKLK
-238 GMVSSLIKGRKNAGK
+238 GLVASLIKGRKSAGK

-285 LKDGIDNLAKHDT
+285 LKDGVDNLAKHDT

-338 KLIDAANAVGMF
+338 KLIDASNAVGMF
-350 IAAISGQTTYKK
+350 LAAISGQTTYKK

-384 QQQLSGLDEINTW
+384 QQNLSGLDEINTW
-397 SDAKNG
+397 NNAKSG

-408 SGGFETAEISNEIKG
+408 GGFENAEISNEINDIAAMIKKG
-423 IADLIKSG
+423 RWDELASALADKING
-431 GWEELG
+431 
-437 IALVDKLNS
+437 LV
-446 MILSIDATEIGSK
+446 LSIDAKEVGGK
-459 IANVINKGATLA
+459 IASVINSGAAIA
-471 STLLDRANFDL
+471 SSFLDRASFDL
-482 IGDKIGA
+482 IGDKIAA
-489 TIISAVEKIDW
+489 TIVASVERIDW
-500 SKIGKL
+500 SRLGGL

-515 DFVSGVTKRMSA
+515 DFVDGLTRRMSA
-527 VGKSGKTGWG
+527 IGKDGRTGWKKF
-537 RLADAISDFINSA
+537 ADAVSDFVNSA
-550 VKSIKLTKFAN
+550 IKSIKLSKFAK
-561 AATRLIKGLNQTIS
+561 ATSSLIKGLNDLIS
-575 SVLTQLDWRGFAGNI
+575 SAITKLDWRGFAGKI
-590 ADAIGNIDISSIVG
+590 ADAVGNIDISGIIG
-604 GAMKVLSKLI
+604 GATKVFSKLV
-614 VGLNGLVKGLLDKID
+614 VGLNGLLKGLLDGLD

-634 EEVTHSIKQLLANID
+634 EEVTHAIKQILENID

-659 IPIKSAWGILKGIA
+659 IPIKTAWGILKGIA

-693 LLDVQYQVEAVKK
+693 LLDVQNQVEAVRR
-706 GSDELR
+706 SSEDLH
-712 DYLANLDLS
+712 DYLSNLDLS
-721 IPSEKLGKLE
+721 VPPEKLGKLE

-740 FTLNDKQYKTNAEI
+740 FTLNDKQYKTNEEI
-754 DELKTRI
+754 EELKAKI
-761 EALNGLGLEG
+761 ELLNDLDLDG
-771 VQLEFDETTKSVIG
+771 VRLEFNETSKSVTG
-785 TKDAV
+785 TKEAV
-790 LDTIAS
+790 LGTIDA

-803 EAKKEILVDLYKKQ
+803 EAKKEVLVDLYKKQ
-817 YEAKQ
+817 WEAKQ

-839 AKFDEWKKKEKET
+839 AKFDEWKQKEKET
-852 QSLYEKRIALGEEY
+852 QALYEKRIALGEEY

-879 WLGGMDALDRAY
+879 WRGEMDALDYAY
-891 SDSLASQERL
+891 NKSLESQTKL

-940 TDTMRGSGAAA
+940 TDTMRESGATA
-951 GKAWVEEFEKNC
+951 GRAWVEEFEKNSR
-963 KQLGSVLKK
+963 QLGTVLKK

-1020 GNIGGRSAVAN
+1020 GNIGGRTAVAN

-1044 RAVRQA
+1044 RAVRQS

-1115 EQDADVIRRVIRDE
+1115 EQEADVIRRVIRDE
-1129 VKSGSAVYQ
+1129 VKSGGAVYQ

-1150 EIIDEAKLRQ
+1150 EMIDEAKLRQ
-1160 ASSGMNP
+1160 ASSGVNP
-1167 FLLGRT
+1167 FLLGRA

>member
-1 MAQADGRIV
+1 
-10 IETSLESGGMKA
+10 
-22 GAKEIADAC
+22 
-31 KNAAQTAAQMGGKA
+31 
-45 QVAIEKATNAISRQ
+45 
-59 NAAYAQQLSKVD
+59 
-71 ALRKKLDQMK
+71 
-81 STPVKAEEYKS
+81 
-92 VSDEVE
+92 
-98 RLRAELGKA
+98 
-107 SEKKQAFLDGG
+107 
-118 GTTGSRQFA
+118 
-127 AIEQQ
+127 
-132 IERIRA
+132 
-138 DLVAAQNDKKRMEDY
+138 
-153 GNAYVPQDTSAVT
+153 
-166 SQLEQEEQ
+166 
-174 KLAQMNAALGT
+174 
-185 SYSSLGVKL
+185 
-194 AKYAGEASQAET
+194 
-206 ETHRFRQAMKNM
+206 
-218 GKAIG
+218 
-223 RNVLNGLSRVGKKLS
+223 
-238 GMVSSLIKGRKNAGK
+238 
-253 MNGVFKGGIGTLLKY
+253 
-268 GLGIRSLYFLFN
+268 
-280 KLRSA
+280 
-285 LKDGIDNLAKHDT
+285 
-298 TMNASLSSLK
+298 
-308 SSLTQLKNSIAAAF
+308 
-322 SPIITAV
+322 
-329 VPILNTLIG
+329 
-338 KLIDAANAVGMF
+338 
-350 IAAISGQTTYKK
+350 
-362 ATAAQEDYAA
+362 
-372 SLEGTASAAKDV
+372 
-384 QQQLSGLDEINTW
+384 
-397 SDAKNG
+397 
-403 GGGSS
+403 
-408 SGGFETAEISNEIKG
+408 
-423 IADLIKSG
+423 
-431 GWEELG
+431 
-437 IALVDKLNS
+437 
-446 MILSIDATEIGSK
+446 
-459 IANVINKGATLA
+459 
-471 STLLDRANFDL
+471 
-482 IGDKIGA
+482 
-489 TIISAVEKIDW
+489 
-500 SKIGKL
+500 
-506 SVAGVNMLI
+506 MLI
-515 DFVSGVTKRMSA
+515 DFVSGLTKRMTA

-537 RLADAISDFINSA
+537 RLSDAISDFINSA

-561 AATRLIKGLNQTIS
+561 AATGLIKGLNQTIS

-590 ADAIGNIDISSIVG
+590 ADAIGSIDISSIVG

-659 IPIKSAWGILKGIA
+659 IPIKCAWGILKGIA

-706 GSDELR
+706 GSEGLR

-879 WLGGMDALDRAY
+879 WRGEMDALDYAY
-891 SDSLASQERL
+891 NKSLESQTKL

-940 TDTMRGSGAAA
+940 TDTMRESGAAA
-951 GKAWVEEFEKNC
+951 GKAWVEEFEKNS

-972 VADGIYFDLTTSGGR
+972 VADGIYFDLSTSGGR

-994 ISAYAEGG
+994 VSAYAEGG
-1002 VPQSGQLFVAN
+1002 VPQSGQLFIAN

-1020 GNIGGRSAVAN
+1020 GNIGSRTAVAN

-1044 RAVRQA
+1044 KAVRQA
-1050 LAESGISSFV
+1050 LTESGISVSV
-1060 REAARKLDSLTTSV
+1060 REAVHKLDGLTTSI
-1074 IRLPRNSAEIGIPRI
+1074 IRLPRNPRGVEIGTPRTRVPI
-1089 RMPLMASGSVI
+1089 MASGSVI
-1100 PPQAIY
+1100 PPQAIH
-1106 SARLAQKGG
+1106 SARIGKISTSG
-1115 EQDADVIRRVIRDE
+1115 QDAEAMRNVIRE
-1129 VKSGSAVYQ
+1129 ELGGGSGSAVYQ
-1138 FVAQLNRRTIFQ
+1138 FVAQLNRRTIFN

-1160 ASSGMNP
+1160 TSSGMNP

>member
-1 MAQADGRIV
+1 MPQADGRIV
-10 IETSLESGGMKA
+10 IETSLESGGIKA
-22 GAKEIADAC
+22 GAREIAAAC

-45 QVAIEKATNAISRQ
+45 QVAIEKAANAVSRQ
-59 NAAYAQQLSKVD
+59 NAAYAQQLRKVD
-71 ALRKKLDQMK
+71 ALQKKLAQMEK
-81 STPVKAEEYKS
+81 EPVKSEKYAKAT
-92 VSDEVE
+92 DEVE
-98 RLRAELGKA
+98 RLTVALANARKERNELLDSGADPDAYPAVGAAARVEMIKKELVQAKALKAELESK
-107 SEKKQAFLDGG
+107 
-118 GTTGSRQFA
+118 GT
-127 AIEQQ
+127 
-132 IERIRA
+132 
-138 DLVAAQNDKKRMEDY
+138 
-153 GNAYVPQDTSAVT
+153 AYVPQDTSVVT
-166 SQLEQEEQ
+166 AQLQREEA

-185 SYSSLGVKL
+185 SYAALGQKV
-194 AKYAGEASQAET
+194 AKYTGEAAQGEAQ
-206 ETHRFRQAMKNM
+206 THRFKKAMQ
-218 GKAIG
+218 
-223 RNVLNGLSRVGKKLS
+223 GLSRGIGQGALRGLSSVGKKLK
-238 GMVSSLIKGRKNAGK
+238 GLVSSLIKGRKSAGK
-253 MNGVFKGGIGTLLKY
+253 MNSSFKGGIGTILKY
-268 GLGIRSLYFLFN
+268 GIGIRSLYVLFN
-280 KLRSA
+280 KLRGA
-285 LKDGIDNLAKHDT
+285 MKEGINNLAKQDSA
-298 TMNASLSSLK
+298 MNASLSSLK

-322 SPIITAV
+322 SPVITAV

-338 KLIDAANAVGMF
+338 KLVDATNAIGMF
-350 IAAISGQTTYKK
+350 LAAISGQTTYKK

-384 QQQLSGLDEINTW
+384 QQNLSGLDEINTW
-397 SDAKNG
+397 NNAKSG

-408 SGGFETAEISNEIKG
+408 GGFENAEISNEINDIAAMIRKG
-423 IADLIKSG
+423 KWDELASALADKINGLVLSVDAKEVG
-431 GWEELG
+431 G
-437 IALVDKLNS
+437 
-446 MILSIDATEIGSK
+446 K
-459 IANVINKGATLA
+459 IASVINSGAKIA
-471 STLLDRANFDL
+471 SSFLERASFDL
-482 IGDKIGA
+482 IGDKIAA
-489 TIISAVEKIDW
+489 TIVASVERIDW
-500 SKIGKL
+500 SRLGGL

-515 DFVSGVTKRMSA
+515 DFVDGLTRRMSA
-527 VGKSGKTGWG
+527 IGKDGRTGWKKF
-537 RLADAISDFINSA
+537 ADAVSDFVNSA
-550 VKSIKLTKFAN
+550 IKSIKLSKFVK
-561 AATRLIKGLNQTIS
+561 ATSSLIKGLNDLIS
-575 SVLTQLDWRGFAGNI
+575 SAITKLDWRGFAGKI
-590 ADAIGNIDISSIVG
+590 ADAVGNIDISGIIG
-604 GAMKVLSKLI
+604 GATKVFSKLV
-614 VGLNGLVKGLLDKID
+614 VGLNGLLKGLLDGLD

-634 EEVTHSIKQLLANID
+634 EDVTHAIKQLLENID

-659 IPIKSAWGILKGIA
+659 IPIKTAWGILKGIA

-693 LLDVQYQVEAVKK
+693 LLDVQNQVEAVRR
-706 GSDELR
+706 GSEDLH
-712 DYLANLDLS
+712 DYLSNLDLS
-721 IPSEKLGKLE
+721 VQPEKLGKLE
-731 QARDLVTEI
+731 HARDLVNEI
-740 FTLNDKQYKTNAEI
+740 FTLNDKQYKTNEEI
-754 DELKTRI
+754 EELKAKI
-761 EALNGLGLEG
+761 ELLNDLDLDG
-771 VQLEFDETTKSVIG
+771 VRLEFNETSKSVTG
-785 TKDAV
+785 TKEAV
-790 LDTIAS
+790 LGTIDA

-803 EAKKEILVDLYKKQ
+803 EAKKEVLVDLYKKQ
-817 YEAKQ
+817 WEAKQ

-839 AKFDEWKKKEKET
+839 AKLDEWKQKEKET
-852 QSLYEKRIALGEEY
+852 QALYEKRIALGEEY

-879 WLGGMDALDRAY
+879 WRGEMDALDYAY
-891 SDSLASQERL
+891 NKSIESQTKL

-940 TDTMRGSGAAA
+940 TDTMRESGATA
-951 GKAWVEEFEKNC
+951 GRAWVEEFEKNSR
-963 KQLGSVLKK
+963 QLGTVLKK

-1020 GNIGGRSAVAN
+1020 GNIGGRTAVAN
-1031 AVQIVEAVAKGVA
+1031 AAQIVEAVAKGVA

-1115 EQDADVIRRVIRDE
+1115 EQEADVIRRVIRDE
-1129 VKSGSAVYQ
+1129 VKSGGAVYQ

-1150 EIIDEAKLRQ
+1150 EMIDEAKLRQ

-1167 FLLGRT
+1167 FLLGRA